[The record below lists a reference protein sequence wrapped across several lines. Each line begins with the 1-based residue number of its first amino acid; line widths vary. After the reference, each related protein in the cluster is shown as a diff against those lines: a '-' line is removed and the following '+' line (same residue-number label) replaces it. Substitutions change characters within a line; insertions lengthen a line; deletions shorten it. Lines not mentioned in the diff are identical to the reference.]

1 MAGWRAKSSQ
11 EGTQNGSL
19 SRPTDRSC
27 HLVVR
32 DLDASRRF
40 YEAVHHGAAKRSA
53 DAVVVTAEM

>member
-1 MAGWRAKSSQ
+1 MDLYRGR
-11 EGTQNGSL
+11 L
-19 SRPTDRSC
+19 IDHI
-27 HLVVR
+27 HLVVH